1 MIHLAIKLLR
11 LCNVNDLIFH
21 WCFGSLRTKCLTKL
35 LNEHVQ
41 DILVSNFVKDEAMK
55 SLIWLTAEEA
65 AKNRGKVL
73 SLYRQL
79 LRSINSPKL
88 QLSYAS
94 RLAKKAEVRTIF
106 LFGSEE
112 ISKHNVADLIRT
124 GEYAL
129 SQLKQGKIPNNST
142 QY

>member
-1 MIHLAIKLLR
+1 M
-11 LCNVNDLIFH
+11 
-21 WCFGSLRTKCLTKL
+21 T
-35 LNEHVQ
+35 
-41 DILVSNFVKDEAMK
+41 

-94 RLAKKAEVRTIF
+94 RLAKKAEVKTIF

-112 ISKHNVADLIRT
+112 ISKLKPSK
-124 GEYAL
+124 L
-129 SQLKQGKIPNNST
+129 SLSISMATISIFDSGSLRF
-142 QY
+142 

>member
-1 MIHLAIKLLR
+1 MHR
-11 LCNVNDLIFH
+11 LCCVITSFSV
-21 WCFGSLRTKCLTKL
+21 CFLRNRWDNSCVVMTSLL
-35 LNEHVQ
+35 
-41 DILVSNFVKDEAMK
+41 
-55 SLIWLTAEEA
+55 WLTAEEA

-79 LRSINSPKL
+79 LRSVSSPKL

-94 RLAKKAEVRTIF
+94 RLAKKAEIKTIF

-112 ISKHNVADLIRT
+112 VSKHNVADLIRT

-129 SQLKQGKIPNNST
+129 SQLKQGKIPNNTT

>member
-1 MIHLAIKLLR
+1 
-11 LCNVNDLIFH
+11 
-21 WCFGSLRTKCLTKL
+21 
-35 LNEHVQ
+35 
-41 DILVSNFVKDEAMK
+41 MK

-142 QY
+142 QYWVIIVTHPWIYMASLAALFYLCHVFGITRWWFSKHVVCFCILLSVSQ

>member
-1 MIHLAIKLLR
+1 YSLVLR
-11 LCNVNDLIFH
+11 LPLPPLSLT
-21 WCFGSLRTKCLTKL
+21 GSSPSGENLSQLKASHR
-35 LNEHVQ
+35 

>member
-1 MIHLAIKLLR
+1 MYRLFCVITSFWCLILADKVDKSCVIMTSLL
-11 LCNVNDLIFH
+11 
-21 WCFGSLRTKCLTKL
+21 
-35 LNEHVQ
+35 
-41 DILVSNFVKDEAMK
+41 
-55 SLIWLTAEEA
+55 WLTAEEA

-94 RLAKKAEVRTIF
+94 RLAKKAEIKTIF

-112 ISKHNVADLIRT
+112 VSKHNVADLIRT

-129 SQLKQGKIPNNST
+129 SQLKQGKIPNNTT

>member
-1 MIHLAIKLLR
+1 MTSLL
-11 LCNVNDLIFH
+11 
-21 WCFGSLRTKCLTKL
+21 
-35 LNEHVQ
+35 
-41 DILVSNFVKDEAMK
+41 
-55 SLIWLTAEEA
+55 WLTAEEA

-94 RLAKKAEVRTIF
+94 RLAKKAEVKTIF
-106 LFGSEE
+106 LFGSRRFPNTTLR
-112 ISKHNVADLIRT
+112 ISYVPVNM
-124 GEYAL
+124 L
-129 SQLKQGKIPNNST
+129 SQLKQGKIPNNTT

>member
-1 MIHLAIKLLR
+1 MTSLL
-11 LCNVNDLIFH
+11 
-21 WCFGSLRTKCLTKL
+21 
-35 LNEHVQ
+35 
-41 DILVSNFVKDEAMK
+41 
-55 SLIWLTAEEA
+55 WLTAEEA

-79 LRSINSPKL
+79 LRSINSQKL

-94 RLAKKAEVRTIF
+94 RLAKKAEIKTIF
-106 LFGSEE
+106 LF
-112 ISKHNVADLIRT
+112 DLIRT

-129 SQLKQGKIPNNST
+129 SQLKQGKIPNNAT

>member
-1 MIHLAIKLLR
+1 M
-11 LCNVNDLIFH
+11 DLNPEQI
-21 WCFGSLRTKCLTKL
+21 
-35 LNEHVQ
+35 